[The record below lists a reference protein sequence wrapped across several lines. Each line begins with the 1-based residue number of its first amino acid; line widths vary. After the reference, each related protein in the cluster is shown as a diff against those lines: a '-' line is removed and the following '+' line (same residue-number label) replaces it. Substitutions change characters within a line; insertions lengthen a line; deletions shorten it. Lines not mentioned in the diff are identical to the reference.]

1 MTKELI
7 TYEEANR
14 LLNYDPETGVFT
26 KGLSKAPAFRP
37 GEDVIEFFPNE

>member
-26 KGLSKAPAFRP
+26 
-37 GEDVIEFFPNE
+37 EFFPNE